1 MTIFFDFATKPK
13 NGQSLKIKATHTM
26 QELPMKPSGETVYA
40 SVGHRKT
47 SFSSQGSDAYMTGNY
62 SEPRSPPKPP
72 PPRFD
77 IESTDTDSE
86 VLAISIDVDSAP
98 IRQLRM
104 HVGKTRSATSFMP
117 TFYVPEDI
125 FVDDAYGP
133 AVQTRDTGEHVAV
146 EVPAVA
152 EPAYYESKK
161 KRRNSLDSQTSFMSQ
176 ENRDTNYS
184 NYALLQSAAASK
196 HPAGNYGREK
206 KKAEHIYQVTGTTAM
221 SSYE

>member
-1 MTIFFDFATKPK
+1 
-13 NGQSLKIKATHTM
+13 
-26 QELPMKPSGETVYA
+26 
-40 SVGHRKT
+40 
-47 SFSSQGSDAYMTGNY
+47 MTGNY
-62 SEPRSPPKPP
+62 SEPRSPPNPP

-133 AVQTRDTGEHVAV
+133 AVQTRDTGAHVAV
-146 EVPAVA
+146 EVPAA
-152 EPAYYESKK
+152 TEPAYYESKT
-161 KRRNSLDSQTSFMSQ
+161 KRRNSLESQTSSISQ

-184 NYALLQSAAASK
+184 SYALLQSAAASK
-196 HPAGNYGREK
+196 RPAGNYDGGKK
-206 KKAEHIYQVTGTTAM
+206 KKAEHVYQVTSVYVIINVCVFKMYVRVFLMIRSCFG
-221 SSYE
+221 SNRL